1 MDKEKEILE
10 KYRSIAIVGLSGN
23 PDKPSYAVG
32 SYLKEQGYKII
43 PVNPGEK
50 EILGEK
56 SYPDLNSIPDMVE
69 IVDIFRKNEDVP
81 AIVRETVD
89 IGAKVVW
96 MQEGIVNEEAADYA
110 GKAGLDVIMDRCMRK
125 EHVRLFGGG

>member
-10 KYRSIAIVGLSGN
+10 RYRSIAIVGLSGN
-23 PDKPSYAVG
+23 PDKPSYTVG
-32 SYLKEQGYKII
+32 NYLKEQGYKII

-69 IVDIFRKNEDVP
+69 IVDIFRKPEDVP
-81 AIVRETVD
+81 AIVREAVD

-96 MQEGIVNEEAADYA
+96 MQEGIVNEAAADYA
-110 GKAGLDVIMDRCMRK
+110 GKAGLDVIMGSCIRK
-125 EHVRLFGGG
+125 EHIRLSGGG